1 MKYAFLGAG
10 KMASAIIQGMLRGKV
25 CNAEDIIASCPEVS
39 ILQSLQDATSVRV
52 TTSNEEAAGAAPI
65 LILCVKSQ
73 EAATAIGQA
82 GAALNGKLLIS
93 IAAGLTLAALEKMAP
108 KCRIIRA
115 MPNTPALVGRAATAF
130 TGADNATQADKDCAE
145 AQALRARACRRQA
158 ASAPADQRARLRDC
172 AVASGQAALAAGGA
186 NTQAERSAWREELL
200 AALFDRRAVTPRA
213 GICPDNDLMRAEA
226 ETLLRDAPGNTSA
239 RFHGAS
245 ARMVGVSVSC
255 GADDQRCADLA
266 QAARLLSPPQSD
278 PRWAQTS
285 EGVRTLQ
292 RVVVGCPEG

>member
-1 MKYAFLGAG
+1 VPPLPAAFAVLLGLGLLTACD
-10 KMASAIIQGMLRGKV
+10 Q
-25 CNAEDIIASCPEVS
+25 
-39 ILQSLQDATSVRV
+39 
-52 TTSNEEAAGAAPI
+52 AAGVA
-65 LILCVKSQ
+65 
-73 EAATAIGQA
+73 G
-82 GAALNGKLLIS
+82 GAA
-93 IAAGLTLAALEKMAP
+93 
-108 KCRIIRA
+108 
-115 MPNTPALVGRAATAF
+115 GRAAS
-130 TGADNATQADKDCAE
+130 GAVAGVVGGPAGQAARAAETPAAQRLARMSAAAGQNAWDAVAATEVPACIGDADKDCAGD
-145 AQALRARACRRQA
+145 QALRARACRRQDA
-158 ASAPADQRARLRDC
+158 AAPQDQRARLRDC

-186 NTQAERSAWREELL
+186 NTQAERSAWREQLL